1 MKRALALIAILIC
14 LALPARAV
22 SLRTVSA
29 FGGTDAS
36 ALAYVELLRE
46 YEAQS
51 GNVVED
57 NSGTSDESWKASV
70 LSDFAAGNEP
80 DLLFFF
86 ACSAD
91 SAPILRKMVP
101 LSEINAAY
109 PDLALPESDILREAD
124 GNVYAIPL
132 RPYFEGLF
140 VNTDL
145 FEQYGAPLPDTWEH
159 LEAAVAIFREAGVVP
174 ISVSLSDIPHY
185 LAECT
190 VLAASSPEEYTSRP
204 TALDEVPRSWHR
216 GMELIH
222 HLYTLGAFPENAL
235 NTSEAVTSELV
246 RQKKAAMQIDG
257 SWFVNSLPAQS
268 MDTTVVMPMPSSDG
282 ESTAIIGGVSMGFY
296 LTRRVWDDP
305 SRRDAA
311 VALLGWLTR
320 PDHLKRLAAQ
330 EVTGALA
337 ESADAMAARTSDM
350 VRPIQD
356 DMNKNARERWLLE
369 CVPAVAVGDMTAD
382 ECWARVMALAPFGAQ
397 IAPPAAAALN

>member
-1 MKRALALIAILIC
+1 MKRALTLILATLC

-36 ALAYVELLRE
+36 ALAYVELLRK
-46 YEAQS
+46 YEAQT

-101 LSEINAAY
+101 ISEINAAY
-109 PDLALPESDILREAD
+109 PELSLPESDILREAD

-174 ISVSLSDIPHY
+174 IAVSLSDIPHY
-185 LAECT
+185 LAECA
-190 VLAASSPEEYTSRP
+190 VLAASTPEEFTARP
-204 TALDEVPRSWHR
+204 TTSDGVPESWLR
-216 GMELIH
+216 GMELIRR
-222 HLYTLGAFPENAL
+222 LYTLGAFPENAL
-235 NTSEAVTSELV
+235 NTSEAVTSELF
-246 RQKKAAMQIDG
+246 RQKQAAMQIDG
-257 SWFVNSLPAQS
+257 SWFVNSLPEDS
-268 MDTTVVMPMPSSDG
+268 MNTTAVMPVPSVDG
-282 ESTAIIGGVSMGFY
+282 TGHAIIGGVSMGFY

-305 SRRDAA
+305 TRRDAA
-311 VALLGWLTR
+311 VALLDWLTR

-330 EVTGALA
+330 EITGTLA
-337 ESADAMAARTSDM
+337 ESADAMAARTPDM

-369 CVPAVAVGDMTAD
+369 CVPAVAVGDMTPE
-382 ECWARVMALAPFGAQ
+382 ECWVQVMALDPFEAGR
-397 IAPPAAAALN
+397 

>member
-1 MKRALALIAILIC
+1 MKRTLALIIAALC

-36 ALAYVELLRE
+36 ALVYVELLRE
-46 YEAQS
+46 YEAQT

-57 NSGTSDESWKASV
+57 SSGTSDESWKAGV

-80 DLLFFF
+80 DILFFF

-101 LSEINAAY
+101 ISQINAAY
-109 PDLALPESDILREAD
+109 PALDLPESDILREAD
-124 GNVYAIPL
+124 GSVYAIPL

-145 FEQYGAPLPDTWEH
+145 FERCGAPLPDTWEH
-159 LEAAVAIFREAGVVP
+159 LEEAIAIFNAAGVVP
-174 ISVSLSDIPHY
+174 IAVSLSDIPHY
-185 LAECT
+185 LAECA
-190 VLAASSPEEYTSRP
+190 VLAASAPEDFTARP
-204 TALDEVPRSWHR
+204 TTPDEVPESWRR
-216 GMELIH
+216 GMALIRR
-222 HLYTLGAFPENAL
+222 LYTLGAFPENAL
-235 NTSEAVTSELV
+235 STSEAVTSELF

-257 SWFVNSLPAQS
+257 SWFVNSLSEAG
-268 MDTTVVMPMPSSDG
+268 MATTAVMPMPSVSG
-282 ESTAIIGGVSMGFY
+282 KGGAIIGGVSMGFY
-296 LTRRVWDDP
+296 LTRRAWDDP

-311 VALLGWLTR
+311 VALLSWLTR
-320 PDHLKRLAAQ
+320 PDHIKRLAAS
-330 EVTGALA
+330 EITGALA
-337 ESADAMAARTSDM
+337 ESADAMTARTSDM

-369 CVPAVAVGDMTAD
+369 CVPAVAVGDMTPE
-382 ECWARVMALAPFGAQ
+382 ECWAQVMALSPFEAGR
-397 IAPPAAAALN
+397 